1 MPPQSDEE
9 EIPQRNSLY
18 KIARISSTFFVPPTL
33 TLFSFSFLGL
43 QFEPTIVNQV
53 VVIGSGFLWTFLL
66 PIIFF
71 VIMLKKKKIINQ
83 DAELKEERTF
93 PFLFGLSLLLI
104 GYFLLRTF
112 NIQPITLTFW
122 LCYIINT
129 MAIILI
135 NRTWKISIHALGIA
149 APLALFSFM
158 GSWIAVPLLFLLFL
172 VGWSRI
178 YLKCHTFAQVIA
190 GAFFGFISTYLQL
203 YLFLR

>member
-1 MPPQSDEE
+1 MQLQSEKGE
-9 EIPQRNSLY
+9 KQLKNFSYRT
-18 KIARISSTFFVPPTL
+18 ARIISTLFVPPTL
-33 TLFSFSFLGL
+33 TLFSFLYLGL
-43 QFEPTIVNQV
+43 QLEPTSAKQV
-53 VVIGSGFLWTFLL
+53 VVIGSGLLWTFLL

-104 GYFLLRTF
+104 GYFLLRVF
-112 NIQPITLTFW
+112 NVQPLTQTFW

-129 MAIILI
+129 GAIILI
-135 NRTWKISIHALGIA
+135 NKTWKISIHALGIA

-158 GSWIAVPLLFLLFL
+158 ESWIAVPLLLLLFL

>member
-1 MPPQSDEE
+1 MLPQSDKA
-9 EIPQRNSLY
+9 EISQRNSLY
-18 KIARISSTFFVPPTL
+18 KIARISSTLFVPPTL
-33 TLFSFSFLGL
+33 TLLSFSYLGL
-43 QFEPTIVNQV
+43 QLEPTIANQF

-104 GYFLLRTF
+104 GYFILRTF
-112 NIQPITLTFW
+112 NIQPLTLTFW

-129 MAIILI
+129 VAIILI
-135 NRTWKISIHALGIA
+135 NKIWKISIHALGIA
-149 APLALFSFM
+149 APVALFAFV
-158 GSWIAVPLLFLLFL
+158 GSWIVIPLLLLLFL

-178 YLKCHTFAQVIA
+178 YLKCHTFTQVIA
-190 GAFFGFISTYLQL
+190 GALFGLLSTYLQL
-203 YLFLR
+203 HIFLK

>member
-33 TLFSFSFLGL
+33 TLFSFTYLGL

-112 NIQPITLTFW
+112 SIQPLILTFW

-178 YLKCHTFAQVIA
+178 YLKCHTFAQVIT
-190 GAFFGFISTYLQL
+190 GAFFGFLSTYLQL

>member
-1 MPPQSDEE
+1 MLPQSDKE
-9 EIPQRNSLY
+9 EIPPRNSLY
-18 KIARISSTFFVPPTL
+18 KIARISSTLFVPPTL
-33 TLFSFSFLGL
+33 TLFTFSFLGL

-53 VVIGSGFLWTFLL
+53 VVISSGFLWTFLL

-112 NIQPITLTFW
+112 NIQPLTLTFW

-135 NRTWKISIHALGIA
+135 NKIWKISIHALGIA

-158 GSWIAVPLLFLLFL
+158 GSWIALPLLFLLFL

-178 YLKCHTFAQVIA
+178 YLKCHTFAQVIT

>member
-178 YLKCHTFAQVIA
+178 YLKCHTFAQVIT
-190 GAFFGFISTYLQL
+190 GAFFGFLSTYLQL

>member
-1 MPPQSDEE
+1 MQPRSDKEE
-9 EIPQRNSLY
+9 EQKKNLFY
-18 KIARISSTFFVPPTL
+18 KIARISSTLFVPPTL
-33 TLFSFSFLGL
+33 TLFSFTYLGL
-43 QFEPTIVNQV
+43 LLETKLANQV
-53 VVIGSGFLWTFLL
+53 VVLGSGLLWTFLL

-71 VIMLKKKKIINQ
+71 IIMLKKKKIINQ

-104 GYFLLRTF
+104 GYFLLRIF
-112 NIQPITLTFW
+112 NIQPLTQTFW

-129 MAIILI
+129 GAIILI
-135 NRTWKISIHALGIA
+135 NKIWKISIHALGIA
-149 APLALFSFM
+149 VPLALFVFM
-158 GSWIAVPLLFLLFL
+158 GSLIAVPLLLLLFL

-190 GAFFGFISTYLQL
+190 GALFGFISTYLQL

>member
-1 MPPQSDEE
+1 MQPRSDEE

-53 VVIGSGFLWTFLL
+53 VVIGSGFLWTFLI

-112 NIQPITLTFW
+112 NIQPLILTFW

-129 MAIILI
+129 MVIILI
-135 NRTWKISIHALGIA
+135 NKTWKISIHALGIA

-178 YLKCHTFAQVIA
+178 YLKCHTFAQVIT
-190 GAFFGFISTYLQL
+190 GAFFGFLSTYLQL

>member
-33 TLFSFSFLGL
+33 TLFSFTYLGL

-178 YLKCHTFAQVIA
+178 YLKCHTFTQVIT
-190 GAFFGFISTYLQL
+190 GAFFGFLSTYLQL

>member
-1 MPPQSDEE
+1 MLPQSDKE

-18 KIARISSTFFVPPTL
+18 KIARISSTLFVPPTL

-43 QFEPTIVNQV
+43 QFESNVTNQV
-53 VVIGSGFLWTFLL
+53 VVIGSGFLWTFIL

-112 NIQPITLTFW
+112 SIQPLTLTFW

-190 GAFFGFISTYLQL
+190 GALFGFISTYLQL

>member
-1 MPPQSDEE
+1 MQQQSDKE

-18 KIARISSTFFVPPTL
+18 KIARISSTLFVPPTL
-33 TLFSFSFLGL
+33 TLFSFTYLGL
-43 QFEPTIVNQV
+43 QMESTTANQF

-83 DAELKEERTF
+83 DADLKEERTF

-112 NIQPITLTFW
+112 NIHPLTLTFW
-122 LCYIINT
+122 FCYIINT
-129 MAIILI
+129 LTIILI

-158 GSWIAVPLLFLLFL
+158 GSWITLPLLFLLLL

-190 GAFFGFISTYLQL
+190 GALFGFLSTYLQL

>member
-43 QFEPTIVNQV
+43 QVETTIVNQF

-104 GYFLLRTF
+104 GYFLLRVF
-112 NIQPITLTFW
+112 SIQPLILTFW

-129 MAIILI
+129 FAIILI
-135 NRTWKISIHALGIA
+135 NKTWKISIHALGIA
-149 APLALFSFM
+149 APLALFVFM
-158 GSWIAVPLLFLLFL
+158 GSWIAFPLLLLLFL

-178 YLKCHTFAQVIA
+178 YLKCHTFAQVIT
-190 GAFFGFISTYLQL
+190 GAFFGFLSTYLQL

>member
-9 EIPQRNSLY
+9 EIPQRNLLY

-33 TLFSFSFLGL
+33 TLFSFTYLGL

-158 GSWIAVPLLFLLFL
+158 GSWITVPLLFLLFL

-178 YLKCHTFAQVIA
+178 YLKCHTFTQVIT
-190 GAFFGFISTYLQL
+190 GAFFGFLSTYLQL

>member
-1 MPPQSDEE
+1 MLPQSNKE

-18 KIARISSTFFVPPTL
+18 KIARISSTLFVPPTL
-33 TLFSFSFLGL
+33 TLFSFSYLGL

-53 VVIGSGFLWTFLL
+53 VVLGSGFLWTFLL

-112 NIQPITLTFW
+112 NIHPLTLTFW

-129 MAIILI
+129 MVIILI
-135 NRTWKISIHALGIA
+135 NKTWKISIHALGIA

-158 GSWIAVPLLFLLFL
+158 GSWIAILLLLLLFL

-178 YLKCHTFAQVIA
+178 YLKCHTFAQVIT
-190 GAFFGFISTYLQL
+190 GALFGFISTYIQL

>member
-1 MPPQSDEE
+1 MQPRSDKEE
-9 EIPQRNSLY
+9 EHKKNLFY
-18 KIARISSTFFVPPTL
+18 KIARISSTLFVPPTL
-33 TLFSFSFLGL
+33 TLFSFTYLGL
-43 QFEPTIVNQV
+43 QLESAPAKQV
-53 VVIGSGFLWTFLL
+53 VVISSGLLWTFLL

-104 GYFLLRTF
+104 GYFILRVF
-112 NIQPITLTFW
+112 NIEPLTLTFW

-129 MAIILI
+129 VTIILI
-135 NRTWKISIHALGIA
+135 NRIWKISIHALGIA
-149 APLALFSFM
+149 APLALFVFM
-158 GSWIAVPLLFLLFL
+158 ASWIAVPLLLLLFL

-190 GAFFGFISTYLQL
+190 GALFGSISTYLQL